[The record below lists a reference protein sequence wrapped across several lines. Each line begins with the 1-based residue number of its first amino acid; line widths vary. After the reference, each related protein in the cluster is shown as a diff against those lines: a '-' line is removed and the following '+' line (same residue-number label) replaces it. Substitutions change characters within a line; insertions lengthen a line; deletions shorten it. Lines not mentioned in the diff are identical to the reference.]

1 MYTIEPLGPST
12 RLRPGDTTTIGRDQP
27 AITPRAQPG
36 TIPPKARESLDL
48 LEALQRAWRS
58 ICAAYDVNAELPETP
73 CLFEGVDLRLPK
85 PAAESIVA
93 NMLLNAMEEVGR
105 FSPAYKKPIGL
116 IHVRDRAANRSSWLL
131 SPETRERWQTVLHPL
146 ALAIER
152 NRGLLLAADVLG
164 ELMKSEPCDES
175 RVMAC
180 CLCMPPRVI
189 LVNRA
194 VLGNA
199 NIVCETCQQPFHL
212 LDAQADDG

>member
-1 MYTIEPLGPST
+1 MYTTGPLGPST
-12 RLRPGDTTTIGRDQP
+12 RLRPGDTATIGRDQT
-27 AITPRAQPG
+27 AVMPRAQQE
-36 TIPPKARESLDL
+36 TLDL
-48 LEALQRAWRS
+48 LEALQQAWRS

-73 CLFEGVDLRLPK
+73 CLFEGADLRLPRQ
-85 PAAESIVA
+85 AAETIVA

-116 IHVRDRAANRSSWLL
+116 IHVSDRAANRSSWLL
-131 SPETRERWQTVLHPL
+131 SPETRERWQGALQPL

-164 ELMKSEPCDES
+164 ELMKSGPCDET

-180 CLCMPPRVI
+180 CLCVPPRLI
-189 LVNRA
+189 LINRA
-194 VLGNA
+194 ALGHA

-212 LDAQADDG
+212 VDAHEE

>member
-12 RLRPGDTTTIGRDQP
+12 RLRPGDTTPIGRDQP
-27 AITPRAQPG
+27 AVITRAEPE
-36 TIPPKARESLDL
+36 TIDL
-48 LEALQRAWRS
+48 LEALQQAWRS
-58 ICAAYDVNAELPETP
+58 ICAAYDVTAELPETP
-73 CLFEGVDLRLPK
+73 CLFDGVDLRLPK
-85 PAAESIVA
+85 QAAEAIIA
-93 NMLLNAMEEVGR
+93 NMLLSAMEEVGR
-105 FSPAYKKPIGL
+105 FSPAYKQPIGL

-131 SPETRERWQTVLHPL
+131 APETRDRWRNVLHPL

-164 ELMKSEPCDES
+164 NLTKSGACDES

-180 CLCMPPRVI
+180 CLCVPPRVI
-189 LVNRA
+189 LINRV

-212 LDAQADDG
+212 IDGQDDD

>member
-1 MYTIEPLGPST
+1 MYTIEPLGPAT
-12 RLRPGDTTTIGRDQP
+12 RLRPGDSTPIGRDQP
-27 AITPRAQPG
+27 AVTPRAQPD
-36 TIPPKARESLDL
+36 TIDL
-48 LEALQRAWRS
+48 IEALQQAWRS
-58 ICAAYDVNAELPETP
+58 ICAATDVTAELPESA

-85 PAAESIVA
+85 EAAESIVA

-116 IHVRDRAANRSSWLL
+116 VRVRDRAASRSSWLL

-152 NRGLLLAADVLG
+152 NRGLLLAADVVG
-164 ELMKSEPCDES
+164 ELLKSGSCDES

-180 CLCMPPRVI
+180 CLCVPPRVI
-189 LVNRA
+189 LIDRA
-194 VLGNA
+194 VLEHA

-212 LDAQADDG
+212 VDAQDED